1 MPATMAERSD
11 AGMPDTSP
19 ARTPV
24 SDSTRNTRPEMNT
37 APSACCHGRPAAPTT
52 VKAKNAFRPM
62 PGAMP
67 TGKLAASAITAEPS
81 AAARQVAT
89 KTASR
94 SMPVDDRMSGLTKMM
109 YDIVRKVVRPA
120 TISVRAV
127 VPCSRS
133 VNSFSSS
140 RVPSGFAG
148 LWGVVGRCPRA
159 PAL

>member
-1 MPATMAERSD
+1 M
-11 AGMPDTSP
+11 
-19 ARTPV
+19 V
-24 SDSTRNTRPEMNT
+24 L
-37 APSACCHGRPAAPTT
+37 TT

-67 TGKLAASAITAEPS
+67 IGQLATSAITSEPS

-94 SMPVDDRMSGLTKMM
+94 SMPVDERMSGLTKMM
-109 YDIVRKVVRPA
+109 YDIVRNVVRPA

-133 VNSFSSS
+133 LNNFSSIP
-140 RVPSGFAG
+140 VPSVFAG
-148 LWGVVGRCPRA
+148 L
-159 PAL
+159 